1 MKWWDSMTRSGG
13 GGRHKMGGWRHGGRG
28 CRPVQAGVLSACL
41 WGPVLWVGLSG
52 GIPWVRGAAGDG
64 VPAGPVFYVAVGG
77 NDGWSGRAPELRP
90 GTTDG
95 PFATLPRALSA
106 VREARRTGAL
116 ASNTP
121 ARIVLRGGTYFL
133 AEPVVLTPEDSHL
146 EIAAF
151 GTERPVLSA
160 GRPVSGWQVMV
171 RGGEVWWETQLPEV
185 RGAAGP
191 YRQLWVNG
199 RRAVRARHPDR
210 GYLPVAGVP
219 DPTPRWHDGQRRF
232 QCRAGDVPAGPTLTN
247 AEAVVMNRWTDSHL
261 PIVGWDGATRI
272 LSFGKRSVYQLE
284 PGDLYYL
291 EGAREFWDAPGEWW
305 LELDTGRLF
314 YRPRA
319 GEDPV
324 RASAVVANGP
334 VVLRV
339 EGQPER
345 NAYVEN
351 VRFTGLTF
359 SHTEW
364 WFPADAE
371 TARRLAMSWPAPAH
385 EVGGFGQAA
394 VGVPAAVQAV
404 GLHGSRFER
413 CRFVH
418 LGTYGLELGRG
429 CVSNRVLQCEF
440 ADLGAGGI
448 KIGETIIRTDWR
460 DVARANEVADCHLH
474 DGGRIFHSAV
484 AVWIGQSPDNRLVHN
499 HIHDFYYTGISV
511 GWTWGYDPRALATNQ
526 WVAWNHV
533 HHIGVQSD
541 GDGPILSD
549 MGGIY
554 TLGRQVGTRIVN
566 NLWHDIA
573 GVRYGGWGI
582 YFDEGTQGALAESNL
597 VYRTTHGGFHQH
609 YGATNVVRNNIFAF
623 GRDHQLQRTRD
634 EDHISFIFTNN
645 LVVFDQGT
653 VLGGSWRNDRFVMDG
668 NLYWDLR
675 PGARWDEPRFGG
687 VSWEQWR
694 ARGHDRHSLIGD
706 PLFVAPRA
714 GDFRLRSGSPARL
727 IGFQPLVLDG
737 VGPRRSPPTD

>member
-1 MKWWDSMTRSGG
+1 MRAGKSKGTGAESRNRLTGLRGFWSLLAGLW
-13 GGRHKMGGWRHGGRG
+13 MGGA
-28 CRPVQAGVLSACL
+28 VV
-41 WGPVLWVGLSG
+41 LSG
-52 GIPWVRGAAGDG
+52 GEGTE
-64 VPAGPVFYVAVGG
+64 PAGAVFYVAVTG
-77 NDGWSGRAPELRP
+77 NDAWSGRSPEARPEL
-90 GTTDG
+90 GEG
-95 PFATLPRALSA
+95 PFATLDRALAA
-106 VREARRTGAL
+106 VREARKAGTIPSG
-116 ASNTP
+116 TP
-121 ARIVLRGGTYFL
+121 ARICLRGGTWFL
-133 AEPVVLTPEDSHL
+133 EEPVVLTPEDSDL
-146 EIAAF
+146 EIVAYRD
-151 GTERPVLSA
+151 EVPVLSA
-160 GRPVSGWQVMV
+160 GRPVTGWQVVV
-171 RGGEVWWETQLPEV
+171 RGSEAWWETRLPEW

-191 YRQLWVNG
+191 HRQLWVEG

-210 GYLPVAGVP
+210 GYLPVAAVP
-219 DPTPRWHDGQRRF
+219 DATPRWHDGQRRF
-232 QCRAGDVPAGPTLTN
+232 QCRPGDVPVGPTLTH

-261 PIVGWDGATRI
+261 PIVGWDPEGHI
-272 LSFGKRSVYQLE
+272 LSFGKRSVYQLQ

-291 EGAREFWDAPGEWW
+291 EGAREFCNAPGEWW
-305 LELDTGRLF
+305 LDQDNGRLV
-314 YRPRA
+314 YRPRP

-324 RASAVVANGP
+324 RSRAVVARAP
-334 VVLRV
+334 VVLRI

-351 VRFTGLTF
+351 LRLAGLTF

-364 WFPADAE
+364 WFPTDPE
-371 TARRLAMSWPAPAH
+371 MARRLAMAWPAPAH

-404 GLHGSRFER
+404 GLHRSRIER
-413 CRFVH
+413 CRFVN
-418 LGTYGLELGRG
+418 LGTYALELGRG
-429 CVSNRVLQCEF
+429 CVSNRVWRCEF

-448 KIGETIIRTDWR
+448 KIGETVIRPAER

-474 DGGRIFHSAV
+474 FGGRIFHSAV
-484 AVWIGQSPDNRLVHN
+484 AIWIGQSPDNRIHHN

-511 GWTWGYDPRALATNQ
+511 GWTWGYDPRARATNQ

-566 NLWHDIA
+566 NVWHDIA

-582 YFDEGTQGALAESNL
+582 YFDEGTHGIVAESNL

-634 EDHISFIFTNN
+634 EDHVSFIFTNN
-645 LVVFDQGT
+645 IVLFDRGV
-653 VLGGSWRNDRFVMDG
+653 VLGGSWRNDRFVMDF

-675 PGARWDEPRFGG
+675 PDARWTEPRFAGAT
-687 VSWEQWR
+687 WEQWR

-706 PLFVAPRA
+706 PMFAAPQA
-714 GDFRLRSGSPARL
+714 GDFRIRSGSAARF
-727 IGFQPLVLDG
+727 IGFQPLDLRQ
-737 VGPRRSPPTD
+737 VGPREDLAD